1 MAPTDYT
8 KVNFGALADGQ
19 ADFRKVYNE
28 LNNRLN
34 SLEKYL
40 ESNLSEWEGDAV
52 QAYWEA
58 KRVWD
63 KACQDVANTI
73 NAMGAAIGNANQ
85 SYQDT
90 ENANRRIWG

>member
-1 MAPTDYT
+1 VAPTDYT
-8 KVNFGALADGQ
+8 KVNFAALADGQ
-19 ADFRKVYNE
+19 ADFRKVYSE
-28 LNNRLN
+28 LNERLN

-40 ESNLSEWEGDAV
+40 ESNLAEWEGDAV

-73 NAMGAAIGNANQ
+73 NAMSSAIGNANQ
-85 SYQDT
+85 NYQDT